1 MPRRRYRLAMPE
13 GGYKVDTGWLRMCAD
28 DCASTSGAI
37 RGQLDPADKA
47 VDSMRN
53 AAPGWAFLGSLDEM
67 SKRWEK
73 LNEVLRKELDRA
85 AEEFRYSASNYDGR
99 ENWFERQFHEAT
111 GGWDDVLNYD

>member
-1 MPRRRYRLAMPE
+1 
-13 GGYKVDTGWLRMCAD
+13 
-28 DCASTSGAI
+28 
-37 RGQLDPADKA
+37 
-47 VDSMRN
+47 
-53 AAPGWAFLGSLDEM
+53 M